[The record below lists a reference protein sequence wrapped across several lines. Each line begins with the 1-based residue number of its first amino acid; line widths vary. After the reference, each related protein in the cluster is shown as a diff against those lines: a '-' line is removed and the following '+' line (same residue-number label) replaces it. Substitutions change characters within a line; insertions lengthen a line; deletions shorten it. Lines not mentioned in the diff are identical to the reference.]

1 MNRTYLCARCN
12 GTNVSQQIHGMI
24 PLNKYWGDQYWDL
37 TANLR
42 FDWDDFYYCEDCQD
56 GVVIT
61 IAFHRSKNV
70 EEPNDGN

>member
-1 MNRTYLCARCN
+1 MKHTYHCARCN
-12 GTNVSQQIHGMI
+12 GTNVLQQMHGMI

-42 FDWDDFYYCEDCQD
+42 FDWDDYYFCEDCQD
-56 GVVIT
+56 ETHMYYTVKI
-61 IAFHRSKNV
+61 